1 MVDDHVP
8 GKPIYYVKKSPEY
21 SARVSLIARSTTPV
35 MLSLVMQDHQAIGLA
50 LQEPQQGANLAICM
64 QQEEALEIFVA
75 IRKLARTMDWPL
87 PKEDENLA

>member
-35 MLSLVMQDHQAIGLA
+35 MLSLGRVDGFNQHQPAGKTDD
-50 LQEPQQGANLAICM
+50 G
-64 QQEEALEIFVA
+64 
-75 IRKLARTMDWPL
+75 
-87 PKEDENLA
+87 